1 MNDAYDSYWISFV
14 DAKIAEEY
22 YFLYIHQSRIFLWGI
37 NVICMATSFTGV
49 IALITSYLPNLASSI
64 IILVPQLISL
74 FQPFY
79 PFGDRLYAAKL
90 IYSEYSKLALDA
102 EKNINQYLYGSK
114 NIQDFD
120 RLAVSFQKSL
130 SSVEEKYAPPD
141 LFPRK
146 KRLHKE
152 SERNVTQY
160 INTHFHVGG

>member
-1 MNDAYDSYWISFV
+1 MAHIHTRIRIWVEIGYPLIQKRNKKPCVQRMLLATDC
-14 DAKIAEEY
+14 
-22 YFLYIHQSRIFLWGI
+22 FLTH
-37 NVICMATSFTGV
+37 V
-49 IALITSYLPNLASSI
+49 ITSYLPNLASSI

-90 IYSEYSKLALDA
+90 IHSEYSKLALDA

-114 NIQDFD
+114 NIQDFAK
-120 RLAVSFQKSL
+120 LAVSFQKSL

-146 KRLHKE
+146 KRLHKK

-160 INTHFHVGG
+160 INTHFHAGG

>member
-1 MNDAYDSYWISFV
+1 M
-14 DAKIAEEY
+14 
-22 YFLYIHQSRIFLWGI
+22 WGI

-102 EKNINQYLYGSK
+102 EKNINQ
-114 NIQDFD
+114 DFD

-146 KRLHKE
+146 KGLHKK